1 MTIHIKFMSF
11 FSNITGMKDY
21 KMQLPCKTMADVLE
35 HLFQSFPELKEELFD
50 ESGNLDYIY
59 QIVLNGKRIL
69 WPQEKRVGVSSG
81 DEIVFFAIVGGG

>member
-11 FSNITGMKDY
+11 LSDITQVKDY
-21 KMQLPCKTMADVLE
+21 QMQLPCQTMADVLE
-35 HLFQSFPELKEELFD
+35 HLWQSFPKLKEELFD

-69 WPQEKRVGVSSG
+69 WPQEKQISVSAG
-81 DEIVFFAIVGGG
+81 DEIIFFAMMGGG